1 MAQGMTR
8 RASLLLGLGA
18 MAPGLGRAEEAAV
31 AVVIEEFA
39 FTPAEIKITRGT
51 KVVWTNKDDEP
62 HTVSDAT
69 AKKAFKSQALDKGE
83 TFSLVFQEAGTFAY
97 FCSLHPHMMGTVV
110 VT

>member
-1 MAQGMTR
+1 MFAPDPRQHR
-8 RASLLLGLGA
+8 RCQAGNPPIALSEFPEPPL
-18 MAPGLGRAEEAAV
+18 
-31 AVVIEEFA
+31 IEEFA

-51 KVVWTNKDDEP
+51 KVVWTNQDDEP
-62 HTVSDAT
+62 HTVADAT